1 MVQPATKGSNDLLEV
16 VGFVLEKEKRIGE
29 GGDDPRLVTE
39 ESQRQRAGRLFV
51 AR

>member
-16 VGFVLEKEKRIGE
+16 VGFVLEKGKRIGE

-39 ESQRQRAGRLFV
+39 EETKAKGRTLV
-51 AR
+51 CS